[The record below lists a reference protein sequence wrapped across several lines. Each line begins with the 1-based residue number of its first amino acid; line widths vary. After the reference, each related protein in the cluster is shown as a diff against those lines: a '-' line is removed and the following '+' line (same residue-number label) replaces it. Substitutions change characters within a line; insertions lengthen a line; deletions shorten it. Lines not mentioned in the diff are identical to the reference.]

1 MSEQYPTS
9 QRPAHLRAHAPR
21 PDTRDPR
28 ETRDTGYDLLD
39 EEQDYEPR
47 MPTSTRRYRPT
58 TTSDQQGSTRAV
70 RRQGPR
76 DVVVYHGEVEYEPRT
91 RRTASAAAPV
101 RRGGMHPLFYVELT
115 ICVLVL
121 GYFALTL
128 LGHWWQ
134 VYQDDQHYGRPRTFQ
149 IDAAV
154 GHNHDSTSM
163 PSHFIALNLHRHIL
177 VTELPAGDAGHAKAY
192 VGPVLLG
199 DGQDLA
205 VVTLSFADVNGDGKP
220 DMLVHVDQT
229 QIVFL
234 NDGTGFRPQRP
245 LDQISQAAGQGG

>member
-1 MSEQYPTS
+1 
-9 QRPAHLRAHAPR
+9 
-21 PDTRDPR
+21 
-28 ETRDTGYDLLD
+28 
-39 EEQDYEPR
+39 
-47 MPTSTRRYRPT
+47 
-58 TTSDQQGSTRAV
+58 
-70 RRQGPR
+70 
-76 DVVVYHGEVEYEPRT
+76 
-91 RRTASAAAPV
+91 
-101 RRGGMHPLFYVELT
+101 MHPLVYVGLT
-115 ICVLVL
+115 MCILML

-149 IDAAV
+149 IDAVV
-154 GHNHDSTSM
+154 GHNHDSAST
-163 PSHFIALNLHRHIL
+163 PSHFIAVNLHRHLL
-177 VTELPAGDAGHAKAY
+177 VMELPAGDAGHAKAY

-234 NDGTGFRPQRP
+234 NDGQGFRPQRP
-245 LDQISQAAGQGG
+245 GDQISQAAGQGG